1 MGINDFGLHTIRAN
15 PPWDEQWTIKVA
27 TYWTVQRSMQYEYA
41 AKLLNPSPT
50 PSKYLTVVARLL
62 IRYKTWYVPRTQ
74 VTKSLSTRYPC
85 STYKCLSIYI
95 LGTCHICTF
104 DEQKTFIAR
113 SLSLW
118 RGGADTSTYSPSLS
132 DSTTFFHRHP
142 LHCSTLSQKL
152 YIVLDTTRV
161 VDCCSDKI
169 KVVPGREA
177 KRWIVFLFCWVVL
190 LFLSS
195 CWLVPFCPLP
205 APHICNRI
213 MFTFVFVYTY

>member
-27 TYWTVQRSMQYEYA
+27 TYWTVQLSMQYEYA

-50 PSKYLTVVARLL
+50 PSKYLTVVARFL

-118 RGGADTSTYSPSLS
+118 RRSGYINLQSVPFRLDNILSSPSTALLYALS
-132 DSTTFFHRHP
+132 EALHSPRH
-142 LHCSTLSQKL
+142 HT
-152 YIVLDTTRV
+152 
-161 VDCCSDKI
+161 
-169 KVVPGREA
+169 GR
-177 KRWIVFLFCWVVL
+177 WL
-190 LFLSS
+190 LLRQ
-195 CWLVPFCPLP
+195 
-205 APHICNRI
+205 N
-213 MFTFVFVYTY
+213 